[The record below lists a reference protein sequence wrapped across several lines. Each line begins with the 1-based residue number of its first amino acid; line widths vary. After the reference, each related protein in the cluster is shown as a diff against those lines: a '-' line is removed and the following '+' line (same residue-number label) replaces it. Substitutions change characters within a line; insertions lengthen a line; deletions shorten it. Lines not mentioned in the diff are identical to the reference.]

1 MRRRKRGEKRMRRN
15 GLIPR
20 TDWVSRDS
28 RLSSSGRKKLKPSA
42 PESKA

>member
-1 MRRRKRGEKRMRRN
+1 MMRRKRGEKRRIRK

-20 TDWVSRDS
+20 TDWVTRASRS
-28 RLSSSGRKKLKPSA
+28 NWSGKRKSKPSA

>member
-1 MRRRKRGEKRMRRN
+1 MRRRKRGEKRRIRK

-20 TDWVSRDS
+20 IDWVSRDS
-28 RLSSSGRKKLKPSA
+28 RLSSSAGRKLKPTA